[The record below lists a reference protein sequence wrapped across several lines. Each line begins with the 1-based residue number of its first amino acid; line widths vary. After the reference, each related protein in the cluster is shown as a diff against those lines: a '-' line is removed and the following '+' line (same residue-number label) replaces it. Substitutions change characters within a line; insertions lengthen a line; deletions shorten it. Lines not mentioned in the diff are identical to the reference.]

1 MRRSN
6 MEGTKDQGLS
16 SADPSWPFNMCSVS
30 INIRFFFFYRH
41 TKQTRSLVF
50 KYNFDNLISIQ
61 IYSLKQVLRF

>member
-30 INIRFFFFYRH
+30 INIRFFFFIGIRNKRDH
-41 TKQTRSLVF
+41 LSLNTISTILFQF
-50 KYNFDNLISIQ
+50 KSI
-61 IYSLKQVLRF
+61 L